1 MQASSQKHLLCVT
14 LDRKLIFDKHLNNVL
29 NKVNKTIRLLR
40 KLQYLLPRST
50 LITLHKSFDR
60 PHLDYGDILYDQ
72 TNGSSFHEKLES
84 IQYNACL
91 AIRSSL
97 KEKIYQEL
105 GFESLRVRRSYRRV
119 SLFYKVLIMGILNI
133 FSSWFL
139 PDVRCAQ
146 RETHSP
152 FLSLI
157 KIFKI
162 GFFYLLSSNET
173 N

>member
-1 MQASSQKHLLCVT
+1 MQASSQKYLLCVT

-91 AIRSSL
+91 AIRGSL

-133 FSSWFL
+133 FS
-139 PDVRCAQ
+139 
-146 RETHSP
+146 
-152 FLSLI
+152 I
-157 KIFKI
+157 
-162 GFFYLLSSNET
+162 
-173 N
+173 

>member
-91 AIRSSL
+91 AIRGSL

-105 GFESLRVRRSYRRV
+105 GFESLRVRRSHRRV

-133 FSSWFL
+133 FSS
-139 PDVRCAQ
+139 
-146 RETHSP
+146 
-152 FLSLI
+152 
-157 KIFKI
+157 
-162 GFFYLLSSNET
+162 
-173 N
+173 

>member
-29 NKVNKTIRLLR
+29 NKVNKTIRLLH

-91 AIRSSL
+91 AIRGSL

-133 FSSWFL
+133 FSS
-139 PDVRCAQ
+139 
-146 RETHSP
+146 
-152 FLSLI
+152 
-157 KIFKI
+157 
-162 GFFYLLSSNET
+162 
-173 N
+173 

>member
-50 LITLHKSFDR
+50 LITLHKSFDI

-91 AIRSSL
+91 AIRGSL

-119 SLFYKVLIMGILNI
+119 SLFYKVLIMRILNI
-133 FSSWFL
+133 FSS
-139 PDVRCAQ
+139 
-146 RETHSP
+146 
-152 FLSLI
+152 
-157 KIFKI
+157 
-162 GFFYLLSSNET
+162 
-173 N
+173 

>member
-84 IQYNACL
+84 IQYNACQ
-91 AIRSSL
+91 AIRGSL

-133 FSSWFL
+133 FSS
-139 PDVRCAQ
+139 
-146 RETHSP
+146 
-152 FLSLI
+152 
-157 KIFKI
+157 
-162 GFFYLLSSNET
+162 
-173 N
+173 